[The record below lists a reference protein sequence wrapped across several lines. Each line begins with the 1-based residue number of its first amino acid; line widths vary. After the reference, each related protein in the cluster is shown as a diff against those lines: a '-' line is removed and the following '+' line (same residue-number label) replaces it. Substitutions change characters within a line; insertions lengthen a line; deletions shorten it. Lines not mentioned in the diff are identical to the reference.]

1 MGDGSEVEERLLALV
16 TEKLRELLRS
26 PVQTWAPELIAKRLQ
41 EELERIKGGG
51 LLSRR
56 QYRGGEAEPVPGFD
70 ALLRETFLP
79 HIHAM
84 ARQIAQEEV
93 ARALPDLAEQRI
105 LAELERL

>member
-41 EELERIKGGG
+41 EELERIKGGAA
-51 LLSRR
+51 LETAVP
-56 QYRGGEAEPVPGFD
+56 GGEAEPVPGFD